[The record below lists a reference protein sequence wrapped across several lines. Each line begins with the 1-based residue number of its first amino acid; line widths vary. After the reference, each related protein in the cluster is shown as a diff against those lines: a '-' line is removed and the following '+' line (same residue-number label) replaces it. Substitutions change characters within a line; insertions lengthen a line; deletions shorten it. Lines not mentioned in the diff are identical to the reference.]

1 MQTITNPYINIKTQK
16 LAGYLMMRGF
26 VLKGLIPDDTINI
39 NANIKRNMFMFNNT
53 YELTNAINDYKQIKN
68 NINK

>member
-1 MQTITNPYINIKTQK
+1 MQTITNQYINIKTQK

-26 VLKGLIPDDTINI
+26 VLKGLIPDDTVTINT
-39 NANIKRNMFMFNNT
+39 KRNIFMFNNT

-68 NINK
+68 NKIEIK

>member
-1 MQTITNPYINIKTQK
+1 MQTITNQYINIKTQK

-26 VLKGLIPDDTINI
+26 VLKGLIPDNTI
-39 NANIKRNMFMFNNT
+39 NANTKRNIFMFNNT

-68 NINK
+68 NKI